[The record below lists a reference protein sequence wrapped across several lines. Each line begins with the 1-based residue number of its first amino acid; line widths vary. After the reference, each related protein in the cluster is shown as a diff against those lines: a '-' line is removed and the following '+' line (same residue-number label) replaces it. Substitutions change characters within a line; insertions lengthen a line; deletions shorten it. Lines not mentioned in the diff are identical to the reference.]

1 MIQPNVPI
9 PNADPM
15 PLPGP
20 VWLLKTLL
28 LVVFFLHVLFMNCTL
43 AGGLTALFNAI
54 RGRSERHPLS
64 RRLSAELGR
73 MLPVFVAFTVT
84 LGVAALLF
92 VQVLYGNLL
101 YTSSILIGVYW
112 FSVIVLVILGYYGYY
127 YFNAH
132 TTGEVASPSGS
143 RQRAQMP
150 AERLDLNGA
159 PKAAIVV
166 LALSVMCFLTIG
178 FIFTNNMSLMWS
190 PEKWLAMYRAHANG
204 AQLNTGDHS
213 IFPRYLHT
221 IVGAFGVFAAA
232 LAHYGA
238 LRFRKD
244 REYGSWLVRR
254 ASVVFAAT
262 TVLQFLV
269 GMWFLMALPK
279 NVAMVFFRDGV
290 GVSIFAVAL
299 LSTLGATILLLVGG
313 TAKEPSPMIH
323 AGFGM
328 VLITVALMVVMRDMV
343 RTAYLNPY
351 FQLSRLQVSP
361 QVSVIVVFLLT
372 FAGGVAT
379 LVWMLR
385 KAAQG
390 RGRQA
395 AAGAE

>member
-1 MIQPNVPI
+1 MYQSNIPI
-9 PNADPM
+9 PAADPM

-20 VWLLKTLL
+20 LWLLKTLL
-28 LVVFFLHVLFMNCTL
+28 LVLFFLHVLFMNCTL
-43 AGGLTALFNAI
+43 AGGLTAVFNAI

-64 RRLSAELGR
+64 RKLSADIAR
-73 MLPVFVAFTVT
+73 ALPVFVAFTVT

-132 TTGEVASPSGS
+132 SGDKATTGS
-143 RQRAQMP
+143 
-150 AERLDLNGA
+150 
-159 PKAAIVV
+159 IVV
-166 LALSVMCFLTIG
+166 LSLSVLCFLTIG

-190 PEKWLAMYRAHANG
+190 PEKWLAMYRARPSG
-204 AQLNTGDHS
+204 AHLNLSDIS
-213 IFPRYLHT
+213 VVPRYLHT

-232 LAHYGA
+232 LAHYGTV
-238 LRFRKD
+238 RFKTD

-254 ASVVFAAT
+254 SSIVFAGT
-262 TVLQFLV
+262 TILQFLI
-269 GMWFLMALPK
+269 GMWFLMSLPRHVALI
-279 NVAMVFFRDGV
+279 FFRDGV
-290 GVSIFAVAL
+290 GVTVFGVAL
-299 LSTLGATILLLVGG
+299 LSTLAATILLLVGG

-343 RTAYLNPY
+343 RTAYLQPY

-361 QVSVIVVFLLT
+361 QTGIIIVFLLT
-372 FAGGVAT
+372 FAGGLAT

-385 KAAQG
+385 KVAQG
-390 RGRQA
+390 RSQHA
-395 AAGAE
+395 AASAK